1 MGKLASIF
9 RYLFRR
15 QRVESDLDRELQ
27 YHVDR
32 QMELNLK
39 RGMSPAEARRQAALT
54 VGGVEPLKDDCR
66 DARVGRAIEILFQ
79 DIRYGVRV
87 LTKNPGYSL
96 AAILTLALGIGA
108 NTAIFSL
115 VYGVFLRPLPYRD
128 GGRLVVLRQTS
139 GSVKSDALFSPIE
152 IAAYTKNNHT
162 MQGVVEHHEMS
173 FLLIGKDT
181 SERVQTS
188 VVSVNFFDVL
198 GVRALLGRTFLPS
211 DDDRSSGAVLV
222 MSYKYWQSHYRGD
235 TSIVGRVFTMNDIPH
250 TVIGVLP
257 PVPQYPSETDVYMPT
272 WQCPA
277 RSDPKN
283 IANINFR
290 LINTVFGRL
299 KPGVSLAA
307 VQADMEVILHQTEA
321 AHPDGFEGAINFA
334 VNTAPL
340 DFELTKKARTPFLV
354 LLGVAGFV
362 LLIACANVANMML
375 ARLLKL
381 EKELAVRAALGA
393 GRARLM
399 HQLLTESVLVAF
411 TGGAIGLATAPLALR
426 VLVGFAERFTTRA
439 AEVRIDWPVQIFAL
453 ALSVATGL
461 LFGLAP
467 AFAHWDRVDSLH
479 QGGRTTGSRGRQML
493 RGALVIAQV
502 AVSFVLLIGAGLM
515 MRSFAKIQ
523 QQNPGFDTSRLI
535 AMRVSFPLFH
545 VNTVEPL
552 RNAAFDLLRR
562 VREVSGVESAA
573 LCRTIPLYKTVLAN
587 GPDHTDF
594 QIEGRPSA
602 SQAHAGPTVD
612 TTIVDAGYF
621 ETVGQPLLS
630 GRLLTEHDNDQA
642 PLVAVINQTMAR
654 HQWPNQN
661 PLGRRVTFDQG
672 EHWLT
677 IVGVVG
683 DTREYGLDRPTFDE
697 LYVPMRQ
704 GGRFGS
710 VLLVRTAGDP
720 NRMLA
725 LVQTAIHRINP
736 YIAFDR
742 VDTLGHLEYESMASP
757 RLMTIMLGLFAG
769 LAVFI
774 SASGIA
780 AVMALSVRQRS
791 HELGIRMALGAAR
804 RSVIG
809 MVVKQGL
816 VLAAGGAIAG
826 VAGAAV
832 LARLLTALL
841 YDTSPRDVT
850 TFGAVSVLF
859 LTVAAIACLIPALQV
874 TAIDPLHALRRE

>member
-1 MGKLASIF
+1 MANLSSIF

-15 QRVESDLDRELQ
+15 GKVEHDLDRELQ
-27 YHVDR
+27 YHMDR
-32 QMELNLK
+32 QTELNLQ
-39 RGMSPAEARRQAALT
+39 RGLSPAEARRQAVLT
-54 VGGVEPLKDDCR
+54 VGGAEPLKDECR
-66 DARVGRAIEILFQ
+66 DARGGRAIEIVLQ
-79 DIRYGVRV
+79 DVRYGLRV
-87 LTKNPGYSL
+87 LRKNPGYSL

-128 GGRLVVLRQTS
+128 GGKLVVLRQTS
-139 GSVKSDALFSPIE
+139 GSENSDAFFSPIE
-152 IAAYTKNNHT
+152 IAAYAQNNHT

-173 FLLIGKDT
+173 FLLIGKDG
-181 SERVQTS
+181 SDRVQTS

-198 GVRALLGRTFLPS
+198 GVKAQMGRTFLPS

-222 MSYKYWQSHYRGD
+222 LSNKYWRSHFRADPG
-235 TSIVGRVFTMNDIPH
+235 IVGRVFTMNDIPH

-257 PVPQYPSETDVYMPT
+257 PVPQYPSEADVYMPT
-272 WQCPA
+272 WQCPS
-277 RSDPKN
+277 RSNPRN

-299 KPGVSLAA
+299 KPGVSIAA
-307 VQADMEVILHQTEA
+307 AQADMNVILHQTEV
-321 AHPDGFEGAINFA
+321 AHPDGFKEAINFA
-334 VNTAPL
+334 VNAAPL
-340 DFELTKKARTPFLV
+340 DFELTHRARTPFFV
-354 LLGVAGFV
+354 LLAVAGFV

-393 GRARLM
+393 GRGRLM
-399 HQLLTESVLVAF
+399 HQLLTESVLVAL
-411 TGGAIGLATAPLALR
+411 TGGLLGLAMAPLGLR
-426 VLVGFAERFTTRA
+426 VLVSFAERFTTRA
-439 AEVRIDWPVQIFAL
+439 AEIRVDGPIQIFAL
-453 ALSVATGL
+453 ALSIATGL

-467 AFAHWDRVDSLH
+467 AFAHWDRVESLH

-515 MRSFAKIQ
+515 MRSFAKMER
-523 QQNPGFDTSRLI
+523 QNPGFNTSRLI
-535 AMRVSFPLFH
+535 TMRVSLPLFRQ
-545 VNTVEPL
+545 VPV
-552 RNAAFDLLRR
+552 AQFRR
-562 VREVSGVESAA
+562 AVLDVLQHVREVSGVESAA
-573 LCRTIPLYKTVLAN
+573 LSATMPFSKNALAN

-594 QIEGRPSA
+594 QIEGRPAA
-602 SQAHAGPTVD
+602 SQGQPGPTVD
-612 TTIVDAGYF
+612 TTVVDAGYF
-621 ETVGQPLLS
+621 ETIGQRLVS
-630 GRLLTEHDNDQA
+630 GRLLTEHDNDDG
-642 PLVAVINQTMAR
+642 PPVAVINQTMAR

-661 PLGRRVTFDQG
+661 PIGRRVTFDRG
-672 EHWLT
+672 AHWIT
-677 IVGVVG
+677 IVGVVA

-697 LYVPMRQ
+697 LYAPLRQ
-704 GGRFGS
+704 GNRTGS
-710 VLLVRTAGDP
+710 ILMIRTAGDP

-725 LVQTAIHRINP
+725 IVQSAIHRVNP
-736 YIAFDR
+736 YIALDR
-742 VDTLGHLEYESMASP
+742 VDTLENMEYESLASP

-816 VLAAGGAIAG
+816 VLAAGGAVIGA
-826 VAGAAV
+826 AGAFT
-832 LARLLTALL
+832 LARLLSTLL
-841 YDTSPRDVT
+841 YDTSPRDLT
-850 TFGAVSVLF
+850 TFGEVSILF
-859 LTVAAIACLIPALQV
+859 LAVASIACLIPALQV